1 MESVKRIL
9 FVNTIETECTKY
21 GSNLSPSVEI
31 VLPPINVKMGPQW
44 NELILQTDVD
54 VDAILVPLD
63 IYPFFMQGSTL
74 LNKVREGVVV
84 LDDANTVVW
93 SNKQFQEWF
102 FTTGQPSQQQDF
114 LNFLGSP
121 VFLGKSHEEWNPI
134 TATRKTHSHS
144 HSEFRLDDDRYFE
157 IEVDP
162 YDISGDKQRYLLVF
176 LRDITQRK
184 RQDNKLISLHNADLE
199 INQMPASEVL
209 ELDPIQ
215 RMDLVKD
222 NILFLARSLLE
233 YEMLELHTYDPEKQ
247 ELSLFLQYGMTP
259 EAQQRIVTVG
269 EENGGINGW
278 VAQHR
283 TSYLCKDCSQDPYYL
298 PGGIDARSSL
308 TLPIQLHDELLGV
321 LNVESRSV
329 CAFNEMDIRFM
340 EIFVR
345 GIAVTLNTLRLLD
358 EEKLNTLQTSVEE
371 IHGKVA
377 LPIGNILG
385 NAIQMNDLLQK
396 RLDEAC
402 KPKIQLYLYNIIKNA
417 QKTKQ
422 VILDIGKALTTG
434 SATTVDAE
442 ADEEFC
448 GKRIL
453 LVDPN
458 EEVLQQGN
466 ELLSRHGCYVDI
478 AQEGAHAL
486 GLVQLSLNEEKPY
499 YAILTSI
506 EKIPG
511 FPSCTQFIMQ
521 MGSFY
526 QGKHPPLVLLQQI
539 GSYNVEHTVVNTK
552 MRYPA
557 SQLTGKPFTE
567 KVLLEAIRRAA
578 LEASEKEPHLDAP
591 LQQSLS

>member
-1 MESVKRIL
+1 M
-9 FVNTIETECTKY
+9 
-21 GSNLSPSVEI
+21 
-31 VLPPINVKMGPQW
+31 NVKMGPQW
-44 NELILQTDVD
+44 NELILSTDA
-54 VDAILVPLD
+54 DAILVPLD

-74 LNKVREGVVV
+74 LNKVREGVVI

-102 FTTGQPSQQQDF
+102 FTTGQPTQQQDF

-134 TATRKTHSHS
+134 TATRKTHAHS
-144 HSEFRLDDDRYFE
+144 HSEFRLDDGRYFE

-162 YDISGDKQRYLLVF
+162 YEISDDKQRYLLVF

-209 ELDPIQ
+209 ELDPEQ

-222 NILFLARSLLE
+222 NILYTAHSLLE
-233 YEMLELHTYDPEKQ
+233 YEMLELRTYDPATRN
-247 ELSLFLQYGMTP
+247 LNLFLQYGMTP
-259 EAQQRIVTVG
+259 EAQQREVTVG
-269 EENGGINGW
+269 EKNGGINGW
-278 VAQHR
+278 VAENR
-283 TSYLCKDCSQDPYYL
+283 TSYLCMDCSQDPHYL

-321 LNVESRSV
+321 LNVESTSV
-329 CAFNEMDIRFM
+329 RAFNEMDIRFM

-358 EEKLNTLQTSVEE
+358 EEKQNTLQTSVEE

-385 NAIQMNDLLQK
+385 AAIQMSDLLQQK
-396 RLDEAC
+396 SVESC
-402 KPKIQLYLYNIIKNA
+402 KPEIQLQLHKIIKNA

-422 VILDIGKALTTG
+422 VILDIGKALTIG
-434 SATTVDAE
+434 LATKAE
-442 ADEEFC
+442 EESEEDLQ
-448 GKRIL
+448 GKRVL
-453 LVDPN
+453 LVDSD
-458 EEVLQQGN
+458 EEILQQGH
-466 ELLSRHGCYVDI
+466 ELLSRHGYYVDI
-478 AQEGAHAL
+478 AQEGSHAL
-486 GLVQLSLNEEKPY
+486 GLVQLALNENRPY
-499 YAILTSI
+499 YAILTPI

-511 FPSCTQFIMQ
+511 FKSCTQFIMR
-521 MGSFY
+521 MGSLY
-526 QGKHPPLVLLQQI
+526 GRKHPPFVLLQQI
-539 GSYNVEHTVVNTK
+539 GMYNPEHTVVNTK
-552 MRYPA
+552 IRYPG

-567 KVLLEAIRRAA
+567 AVLLEAIRRAA
-578 LEASEKEPHLDAP
+578 QNASVMEPNFDVP
-591 LQQSLS
+591 LQQSLSS